1 MSAYDRL
8 EELKGYQE
16 WVRRDL
22 ENLDLNTSIEAT
34 GVLVVRDMAISR
46 LIAAAEREHIK
57 ESEQTE
63 RDSNEGRKKAF
74 AAVAER
80 LERDVTRRVLADR
93 LAFLHGMGQNPTV
106 EERAKIQRGEVS
118 NHEVLEAR
126 YREIESIKSEL
137 ATV

>member
-8 EELKGYQE
+8 QELKGFQE

-22 ENLDLNTSIEAT
+22 ENLDMNTPIEAA
-34 GVLVVRDMAISR
+34 GVMVVRDMAIAR

-57 ESEQTE
+57 ESEESE
-63 RDSNEGRKKAF
+63 RHTTTVRENKRTFEGREWVKIGHRKQ
-74 AAVAER
+74 
-80 LERDVTRRVLADR
+80 LSDR
-93 LAFLHGMGQNPTV
+93 LAFLNGMGQNPTV

-126 YREIESIKSEL
+126 YREIESIKTEL
-137 ATV
+137 AAV